1 MSEPHASSPK
11 KGFFTWLK
19 NLFSGKGKAGSD
31 KPLYEHGRHLEP
43 KYWQEV
49 IDFMDSIKGI
59 IDKNTIDDENIRHVN
74 DRIITY
80 VADQINKKGEMKDR
94 AERYAALDTL
104 ADRILVNNLS
114 KIAGLKH
121 TEGRAFTD
129 AVKQFKDSLHRRKAE
144 EDKMTKSS

>member
-1 MSEPHASSPK
+1 MS
-11 KGFFTWLK
+11 FLNWLK
-19 NLFSGKGKAGSD
+19 NLFS
-31 KPLYEHGRHLEP
+31 KPHPQDVTRETGAHLEP

-49 IDFMDSIKGI
+49 IDFMNSIKSI
-59 IDKNTIDDENIRHVN
+59 IEKNTIDDDNVRHVN

-80 VADQINKKGEMKDR
+80 VEEQINKKGAMKDR
-94 AERYAALDTL
+94 QERYAALDTL

-129 AVKQFKDSLHRRKAE
+129 AVKQFKDSLHRRKVE
-144 EDKMTKSS
+144 EDKFIQSKKNA

>member
-1 MSEPHASSPK
+1 MS
-11 KGFFTWLK
+11 FLNWLK
-19 NLFSGKGKAGSD
+19 NLFS
-31 KPLYEHGRHLEP
+31 KPHPQDPTHERGAHLEP

-49 IDFMDSIKGI
+49 IDFMNAIKSII
-59 IDKNTIDDENIRHVN
+59 EKNTIDDDNVRHVN
-74 DRIITY
+74 ERIITY
-80 VADQINKKGEMKDR
+80 VEEQINKKGSMKDR
-94 AERYAALDTL
+94 QERYAALDTL

-144 EDKMTKSS
+144 EDRFIQSKKNA